1 MGITPFFGWMNGEA
15 RIGAFL
21 EEFEPFKPEDAES
34 PGNKAEEEIVGVK
47 EGEMEELAKKGD
59 VQNQNE

>member
-1 MGITPFFGWMNGEA
+1 MNGEA

-47 EGEMEELAKKGD
+47 EGEMEELAEKGE